1 MRQGGGYFGNAKGCS
16 GVETTCVTCSLKE
29 SYVMSKLTLHVPED
43 LVVAAKSEAA
53 ARHVSVS
60 KLVSDFFASLAA
72 KSTASASATERLAPR
87 TRRLAKCIPE
97 AKAETEDYIDY
108 LERKHS

>member
-1 MRQGGGYFGNAKGCS
+1 
-16 GVETTCVTCSLKE
+16 
-29 SYVMSKLTLHVPED
+29 MSKLTLHVPEE
-43 LVVAAKSEAA
+43 LVIAAKSEAA

-60 KLVSDFFASLAA
+60 KLVSDFFASLTA
-72 KSTASASATERLAPR
+72 KPATSRTSLDRLAPR

-97 AKAETEDYIDY
+97 ADADQEDYIDY